1 MLIGVSEDWAGRKT
15 NRKSPRKNKQKT
27 ERKTPKTT
35 TKMNTPKQTY
45 KSLKIKGKEDKNR
58 PPQPLTK
65 PLKIKNIIPQAGQ
78 KEGAKKYTANGGTGK
93 RQAEQTDKTPA
104 ENQPLNL

>member
-1 MLIGVSEDWAGRKT
+1 
-15 NRKSPRKNKQKT
+15 
-27 ERKTPKTT
+27 
-35 TKMNTPKQTY
+35 MNTPKQTY

-78 KEGAKKYTANGGTGK
+78 KEGAKNTPPT
-93 RQAEQTDKTPA
+93 AEQENGKPSKRTKPQPKT
-104 ENQPLNL
+104 NR